1 MSDISDFSDAES
13 EGMPLIYHKS
23 KPTPADGE
31 VFAVGADV
39 QLYEPIAQYEGR
51 HRYDPTAEWTE
62 KEEKILVRKG
72 NIAKIPFLSSD

>member
-1 MSDISDFSDAES
+1 MSDPADFSDAES
-13 EGMPLIYHKS
+13 DMPLIDHKS
-23 KPTPADGE
+23 KASPTDGE

-62 KEEKILVRKG
+62 KEEKKLVRRVR
-72 NIAKIPFLSSD
+72 

>member
-13 EGMPLIYHKS
+13 DMSLIDHKGRAAQ
-23 KPTPADGE
+23 TDGE

-39 QLYEPIAQYEGR
+39 KVYEPIAKYEGR

-62 KEEKILVRKG
+62 KEEKKLVRRVG
-72 NIAKIPFLSSD
+72 LIISLS